1 MKITQKTKRL
11 LLANTVVAVI
21 VGVLAMHYL
30 APSQLAKADP
40 INSTDFVMTIDTRK
54 GVGNTFTIPTFGG
67 GYNYNVSCGNGV
79 TLTGQTGNAVCSY
92 AAAGEYQIRIS
103 GAFPRIF
110 FNFTGDKL
118 KVISIDQWGTN
129 EWLNMEHAFDGAENL
144 DVKATDKPRMGKVVS
159 LAYMFRDAKNLKGTS
174 ADWQWD
180 TANVQSLDSTFSG
193 AHQFN
198 QDISNWNTAKVTN
211 MNNTFTNAYEFNQ
224 PIQKWD
230 VSKVTTMVA
239 VLAYAKKFNQPIGQ
253 WNTAR
258 LANALLA
265 LAGTE
270 KFDQSLAHWDVRQL
284 TNADGLLN
292 GVKISTPNYDAT
304 LIAWQGQTVNNNV
317 KLGGGNSK
325 FCLADAQRSNLVNT
339 KSWIIADAGK
349 DCTPYAVTAVDY
361 TGVMNVDENSA
372 VGTVLGRLTSTDAV
386 GSPQSDFTYT
396 LGCAGAQNNLVT
408 IDGNTIK
415 LARSPDY
422 EQNTTLAI
430 CVRSTNKAGQTFD
443 KHLTITV
450 NNLLTLSYNANG
462 ADAGTVPA
470 STGET
475 LRSGA
480 TVAVAANTGNL
491 VKVGHTF
498 TGWNTMANGGGAAY
512 AAGTTVTVTADT
524 TLYAQWQVNNYTLH
538 FDTKGGSSVPDQTV
552 AFGAKATAPTAP
564 TKTGHTFTGWYKDAG
579 FTQPWDFTIDTMP
592 AADTTLHAKWT
603 VNQYKVH
610 YDANTGSGAT
620 PDTVGN
626 YDATVQLANS
636 NFTKTG
642 HTFTG
647 WNTMANGGGTAY
659 AAGDNFHLTGDVT
672 LYAQWRKNNYT
683 LTFDSKG
690 GSPVPSQ
697 TVEYG
702 AKVTEPTPPTKT
714 GHTFAGWYKDAGF
727 ANPWNFGTD
736 TMPDINAT
744 LYAKWTV
751 NQYKIHYNANTGAGT
766 MSDTVGNY
774 NSTVQIAANSFTKA
788 GHAFTGW
795 NTEANGT
802 GTPYAAGA
810 NIQLTGD
817 VTLYAQWRDSQPPVT
832 PAAAPDMTAA
842 SDTGDSNSDNITNKT
857 KPAFTLMC
865 TEAGSTLTLYVD
877 GVANGTVNCTGP
889 GPVNVA
895 PITPLSEGNHT
906 ITFTETDA
914 AGNASQSSP
923 ALTVTIDTTAPAAPA
938 VTVDS
943 VTADNTINAAEA
955 AAPQIIRGLATG
967 TRPGDKVRVTVN
979 GTTYETTVDG
989 TGAFAVTVPG
999 AELVSDPDHT
1009 IDVTVIASDV
1019 AGNTTSTS
1027 MTKTYNVDADVVAP
1041 PAKATL
1047 KSSSD
1052 SGASDSDNIT
1062 NNTTPT
1068 VILQC
1073 ISATDKLHLIVD
1085 GVEVQTINC
1094 TAVGPVEVTLPNAL
1108 NDGNHT
1114 VVYRRETP
1122 AGNISAP
1129 STPLTLTIDTIA
1141 PTGTL
1146 GTQQATTA
1154 SPALSGTVT
1163 DSAAKVTVTINGV
1176 DYPATVAG
1184 GTWTLPA
1191 NVIAALGNGVH
1202 TVKLTFTDIA
1212 GNTSTVTRPLTI
1224 TLPTPPT
1231 PQPQPGSPNPAQ
1243 SQNQKKSGTSL
1254 ADTGD
1259 NGYLLIGISSL
1270 AVAAGLIGIY
1280 RLRRL

>member
-1 MKITQKTKRL
+1 
-11 LLANTVVAVI
+11 
-21 VGVLAMHYL
+21 
-30 APSQLAKADP
+30 
-40 INSTDFVMTIDTRK
+40 
-54 GVGNTFTIPTFGG
+54 
-67 GYNYNVSCGNGV
+67 
-79 TLTGQTGNAVCSY
+79 
-92 AAAGEYQIRIS
+92 
-103 GAFPRIF
+103 
-110 FNFTGDKL
+110 
-118 KVISIDQWGTN
+118 
-129 EWLNMEHAFDGAENL
+129 
-144 DVKATDKPRMGKVVS
+144 
-159 LAYMFRDAKNLKGTS
+159 
-174 ADWQWD
+174 
-180 TANVQSLDSTFSG
+180 
-193 AHQFN
+193 
-198 QDISNWNTAKVTN
+198 
-211 MNNTFTNAYEFNQ
+211 
-224 PIQKWD
+224 
-230 VSKVTTMVA
+230 
-239 VLAYAKKFNQPIGQ
+239 
-253 WNTAR
+253 
-258 LANALLA
+258 
-265 LAGTE
+265 
-270 KFDQSLAHWDVRQL
+270 
-284 TNADGLLN
+284 
-292 GVKISTPNYDAT
+292 
-304 LIAWQGQTVNNNV
+304 
-317 KLGGGNSK
+317 
-325 FCLADAQRSNLVNT
+325 
-339 KSWIIADAGK
+339 
-349 DCTPYAVTAVDY
+349 
-361 TGVMNVDENSA
+361 
-372 VGTVLGRLTSTDAV
+372 
-386 GSPQSDFTYT
+386 
-396 LGCAGAQNNLVT
+396 
-408 IDGNTIK
+408 
-415 LARSPDY
+415 
-422 EQNTTLAI
+422 
-430 CVRSTNKAGQTFD
+430 
-443 KHLTITV
+443 
-450 NNLLTLSYNANG
+450 
-462 ADAGTVPA
+462 
-470 STGET
+470 
-475 LRSGA
+475 
-480 TVAVAANTGNL
+480 
-491 VKVGHTF
+491 
-498 TGWNTMANGGGAAY
+498 
-512 AAGTTVTVTADT
+512 
-524 TLYAQWQVNNYTLH
+524 
-538 FDTKGGSSVPDQTV
+538 
-552 AFGAKATAPTAP
+552 
-564 TKTGHTFTGWYKDAG
+564 
-579 FTQPWDFTIDTMP
+579 
-592 AADTTLHAKWT
+592 
-603 VNQYKVH
+603 
-610 YDANTGSGAT
+610 
-620 PDTVGN
+620 
-626 YDATVQLANS
+626 
-636 NFTKTG
+636 
-642 HTFTG
+642 
-647 WNTMANGGGTAY
+647 
-659 AAGDNFHLTGDVT
+659 
-672 LYAQWRKNNYT
+672 
-683 LTFDSKG
+683 
-690 GSPVPSQ
+690 
-697 TVEYG
+697 
-702 AKVTEPTPPTKT
+702 
-714 GHTFAGWYKDAGF
+714 
-727 ANPWNFGTD
+727 
-736 TMPDINAT
+736 
-744 LYAKWTV
+744 
-751 NQYKIHYNANTGAGT
+751 

>member
-1 MKITQKTKRL
+1 MKITQKAKQL
-11 LLANTVVAVI
+11 LLTNAVI
-21 VGVLAMHYL
+21 AVVVGVFAVHYL
-30 APSQLAKADP
+30 APSQPVKADA
-40 INSTDFVMTIDTRK
+40 INATDFVMTIDTRK
-54 GVGNTFTIPTFGG
+54 GTGNTFTIPTFGS

-79 TLTGQTGNAVCSY
+79 TLTGQTGNATCNY
-92 AAAGEYQIRIS
+92 ATGGEYQIRIS

-110 FNFTGDKL
+110 FNFRGDKL

-129 EWLNMEHAFDGAENL
+129 EWLNMERAFDGAENL

-159 LAYMFRDAKNLKGTS
+159 LAYMFRDAKNLKGIG

-180 TANVQSLDSTFSG
+180 TANVESLNSTFSG

-198 QDISNWNTAKVTN
+198 QDISNWNTAKVTD
-211 MNNTFTNAYEFNQ
+211 MDNTFTNAYEFNQ

-239 VLAYAKKFNQPIGQ
+239 VLAYAKKFNQPIGE
-253 WNTAR
+253 WNTTR
-258 LANALLA
+258 LTNALLA
-265 LAGTE
+265 LAGAE

-292 GVKISTPNYDAT
+292 GIKISTPNYDST

-325 FCLADAQRSNLVNT
+325 FCLADTQRNT
-339 KSWIIADAGK
+339 LTTSKSWIIADAGK

-361 TGVMNVDENSA
+361 TGAANVDENSPA
-372 VGTVLGRLTSTDAV
+372 GTVLGQLAGTDAV
-386 GSPQSDFTYT
+386 GSPRSDFTYT

-415 LARSPDY
+415 LAQSPDY
-422 EQNTTLAI
+422 EQNTTLSI
-430 CVRSTNKAGQTFD
+430 CVRATNKAGQTFD
-443 KHLTITV
+443 KHLTITL
-450 NNLLTLSYNANG
+450 NNLLELSYNANG

-475 LRSGA
+475 LHSGA
-480 TVAVAANTGNL
+480 TVAAAANTGNL
-491 VKVGHTF
+491 AKTGHTF
-498 TGWNTMANGGGAAY
+498 TGWNTMANGGGTAY
-512 AAGTTVTVTADT
+512 AAGANVTVTADT

-552 AFGAKATAPTAP
+552 VFGAKATAPVVP
-564 TKTGHTFTGWYKDAG
+564 TKAGHTFAGWYKDAG
-579 FTQPWDFTIDTMP
+579 FTQPWDFTTDTMP

-647 WNTMANGGGTAY
+647 WNTMANGGGTTY

-683 LTFDSKG
+683 LTFDSKD

-702 AKVTEPTPPTKT
+702 AKATEPTPPTKT
-714 GHTFAGWYKDAGF
+714 GHTFAGWYKDAGL

-736 TMPDINAT
+736 TMPDTNTT

-751 NQYKIHYNANTGAGT
+751 NQYKVHYDANTGAGT

-774 NSTVQIAANSFTKA
+774 NSTVQAAANSFTKA

-842 SDTGDSNSDNITNKT
+842 SDTGDSNSDNITNKD

-877 GVANGTVNCTGP
+877 GVANGTVNCAGP
-889 GPVNVA
+889 GPVDVV
-895 PITPLSEGNHT
+895 PTTPLSDGDHA
-906 ITFTETDA
+906 ITFTEADA
-914 AGNASQSSP
+914 AGNVSQSSP
-923 ALTVTIDTTAPAAPA
+923 TLTVTVDTTAPIAPTA
-938 VTVDS
+938 MIDP

-955 AAPQIIRGLATG
+955 TTPQTIRGLATG
-967 TRPGDKVRVTVN
+967 TRPGDKVKVTVN
-979 GTTYETTVDG
+979 GTTYEGIVDA
-989 TGAFAVTVPG
+989 TGAFAVAVPG
-999 AELVSDPDHT
+999 AELASDPDHT
-1009 IDVTVIASDV
+1009 IDITIIASDP
-1019 AGNTTSTS
+1019 AGNTTSTTI
-1027 MTKTYNVDADVVAP
+1027 TKTYNVDANVVAP
-1041 PAKATL
+1041 PAKVTL
-1047 KSSSD
+1047 KPSSD
-1052 SGASDSDNIT
+1052 TGASDSDNIT
-1062 NNTTPT
+1062 SDTTPT
-1068 VILQC
+1068 VTLQC
-1073 ISATDKLHLIVD
+1073 ASATDKLHLIVD

-1094 TAVGPVEVTLPNAL
+1094 TAAGPVEVTLPNAL

-1114 VVYRRETP
+1114 VAYTRET
-1122 AGNISAP
+1122 AVGNISAP
-1129 STPLTLTIDTIA
+1129 STPLTLTVDTTA
-1141 PTGTL
+1141 PAGTL
-1146 GTQQATTA
+1146 DTQQATTA
-1154 SPALSGTVT
+1154 SPALSGTVN
-1163 DSAAKVTVTINGV
+1163 DPSATVTVTINGV

-1191 NVIAALGNGVH
+1191 NVIAALGNGTH
-1202 TVKLTFTDIA
+1202 TIKVTFTDAA
-1212 GNTSTVTRPLTI
+1212 GNSSVTTGTLTI
-1224 TLPTPPT
+1224 ALPASPAA
-1231 PQPQPGSPNPAQ
+1231 QPGNPNPAQ
-1243 SQNQKKSGTSL
+1243 KKSSASL

-1259 NGYLLIGISSL
+1259 DSYVLIAISSL

>member
-1 MKITQKTKRL
+1 MKVIQKTRRL
-11 LLANTVVAVI
+11 LLTNAVVAVV
-21 VGVLAMHYL
+21 VGVFAMHYL

-79 TLTGQTGNAVCSY
+79 TLTGQTGSAVCSY

-159 LAYMFRDAKNLKGTS
+159 LAYMFRDAKNLKGVG

-180 TANVQSLDSTFSG
+180 TANVQSLNSTFSG
-193 AHQFN
+193 ARQFN
-198 QDISNWNTAKVTN
+198 QDISNWNTAKVTD
-211 MNNTFTNAYEFNQ
+211 MDNTFTNAYEFNQ

-239 VLAYAKKFNQPIGQ
+239 VLAYAKKFNQPIGE

-258 LANALLA
+258 LADALLA
-265 LAGTE
+265 LAGAE

-292 GVKISTPNYDAT
+292 GIKISTLNYDAT
-304 LIAWQGQTVNNNV
+304 LMAWQGQAVNNNV

-325 FCLADAQRSNLVNT
+325 FCLADTQRSNLVNAKAWT
-339 KSWIIADAGK
+339 ITDGGK
-349 DCTPYAVTAVDY
+349 DCTAYAVTAVDY
-361 TGVMNVDENSA
+361 AGAANIDENSA
-372 VGTVLGRLTSTDAV
+372 AGTVLGRLTSTDAV
-386 GSPQSDFTYT
+386 GSPQGDFTYT

-408 IDGNTIK
+408 IDGNMIK

-491 VKVGHTF
+491 AKVGHT
-498 TGWNTMANGGGAAY
+498 
-512 AAGTTVTVTADT
+512 
-524 TLYAQWQVNNYTLH
+524 
-538 FDTKGGSSVPDQTV
+538 
-552 AFGAKATAPTAP
+552 
-564 TKTGHTFTGWYKDAG
+564 
-579 FTQPWDFTIDTMP
+579 
-592 AADTTLHAKWT
+592 
-603 VNQYKVH
+603 
-610 YDANTGSGAT
+610 
-620 PDTVGN
+620 
-626 YDATVQLANS
+626 
-636 NFTKTG
+636 
-642 HTFTG
+642 
-647 WNTMANGGGTAY
+647 
-659 AAGDNFHLTGDVT
+659 
-672 LYAQWRKNNYT
+672 
-683 LTFDSKG
+683 
-690 GSPVPSQ
+690 
-697 TVEYG
+697 
-702 AKVTEPTPPTKT
+702 
-714 GHTFAGWYKDAGF
+714 
-727 ANPWNFGTD
+727 
-736 TMPDINAT
+736 
-744 LYAKWTV
+744 
-751 NQYKIHYNANTGAGT
+751 
-766 MSDTVGNY
+766 
-774 NSTVQIAANSFTKA
+774 
-788 GHAFTGW
+788 FTGW

-832 PAAAPDMTAA
+832 PAAAPDMTAP

-895 PITPLSEGNHT
+895 PTTPLSEGNHA

-914 AGNASQSSP
+914 AGNASQGSP

-1191 NVIAALGNGVH
+1191 NVIAALGNGVYS
-1202 TVKLTFTDIA
+1202 VKLTFTDIA
-1212 GNTSTVTRPLTI
+1212 GNTSTVMESLTI
-1224 TLPTPPT
+1224 TLPVQPT
-1231 PQPQPGSPNPAQ
+1231 PQPSNPSPALGQ
-1243 SQNQKKSGTSL
+1243 KQKKSGASL

>member
-1 MKITQKTKRL
+1 MKITQKTKRS

-239 VLAYAKKFNQPIGQ
+239 VLAYAKKFNQPIGE

-258 LANALLA
+258 LADALLA
-265 LAGTE
+265 LAGAE

-292 GVKISTPNYDAT
+292 GIKISTLNYDAT
-304 LIAWQGQTVNNNV
+304 LMAWQGQAVNNNV

-325 FCLADAQRSNLVNT
+325 FCLADTQRSNLVNAKAWT
-339 KSWIIADAGK
+339 ITDGGK
-349 DCTPYAVTAVDY
+349 DCTAYAVTAVDY
-361 TGVMNVDENSA
+361 AGAANIDENSA
-372 VGTVLGRLTSTDAV
+372 AGTVLGRLTSTDAV
-386 GSPQSDFTYT
+386 GSPQGDFTYT

-491 VKVGHTF
+491 AKVGHT
-498 TGWNTMANGGGAAY
+498 
-512 AAGTTVTVTADT
+512 
-524 TLYAQWQVNNYTLH
+524 
-538 FDTKGGSSVPDQTV
+538 
-552 AFGAKATAPTAP
+552 
-564 TKTGHTFTGWYKDAG
+564 
-579 FTQPWDFTIDTMP
+579 
-592 AADTTLHAKWT
+592 
-603 VNQYKVH
+603 
-610 YDANTGSGAT
+610 
-620 PDTVGN
+620 
-626 YDATVQLANS
+626 
-636 NFTKTG
+636 
-642 HTFTG
+642 
-647 WNTMANGGGTAY
+647 
-659 AAGDNFHLTGDVT
+659 
-672 LYAQWRKNNYT
+672 
-683 LTFDSKG
+683 
-690 GSPVPSQ
+690 
-697 TVEYG
+697 
-702 AKVTEPTPPTKT
+702 
-714 GHTFAGWYKDAGF
+714 
-727 ANPWNFGTD
+727 
-736 TMPDINAT
+736 
-744 LYAKWTV
+744 
-751 NQYKIHYNANTGAGT
+751 
-766 MSDTVGNY
+766 
-774 NSTVQIAANSFTKA
+774 
-788 GHAFTGW
+788 FTGW

-832 PAAAPDMTAA
+832 PAAAPDMTAP

-895 PITPLSEGNHT
+895 PTTPLSEGNHA

-914 AGNASQSSP
+914 AGNASQGSP

-943 VTADNTINAAEA
+943 VQLM
-955 AAPQIIRGLATG
+955 P
-967 TRPGDKVRVTVN
+967 
-979 GTTYETTVDG
+979 
-989 TGAFAVTVPG
+989 
-999 AELVSDPDHT
+999 
-1009 IDVTVIASDV
+1009 
-1019 AGNTTSTS
+1019 
-1027 MTKTYNVDADVVAP
+1027 
-1041 PAKATL
+1041 L
-1047 KSSSD
+1047 K
-1052 SGASDSDNIT
+1052 
-1062 NNTTPT
+1062 
-1068 VILQC
+1068 Q
-1073 ISATDKLHLIVD
+1073 
-1085 GVEVQTINC
+1085 
-1094 TAVGPVEVTLPNAL
+1094 
-1108 NDGNHT
+1108 
-1114 VVYRRETP
+1114 
-1122 AGNISAP
+1122 
-1129 STPLTLTIDTIA
+1129 
-1141 PTGTL
+1141 
-1146 GTQQATTA
+1146 
-1154 SPALSGTVT
+1154 
-1163 DSAAKVTVTINGV
+1163 
-1176 DYPATVAG
+1176 
-1184 GTWTLPA
+1184 
-1191 NVIAALGNGVH
+1191 
-1202 TVKLTFTDIA
+1202 
-1212 GNTSTVTRPLTI
+1212 
-1224 TLPTPPT
+1224 
-1231 PQPQPGSPNPAQ
+1231 
-1243 SQNQKKSGTSL
+1243 
-1254 ADTGD
+1254 
-1259 NGYLLIGISSL
+1259 
-1270 AVAAGLIGIY
+1270 
-1280 RLRRL
+1280 LRRKLFVAWLLVLVLVIR